1 MAVVHNVK
9 TNLEIIYMELS
20 YILNELGEDRD
31 QYFNA
36 IAPPIIQSS
45 NFAFK
50 TVADFRQGLADEY
63 NATLYSRGN
72 NPTVDILRKKLAALD
87 GAEDALVFGSG
98 IASISIPIIALLNQ
112 GDHIVSVAKPYSW
125 TIKLFERLLPR
136 FGVTVSFIDGTK
148 IENFEQAI
156 RPNTK
161 LIYLESPNTLTF
173 ELQDL
178 EAVASLAK
186 SKGIYT
192 MIDNSYCSPLYQQP
206 YKLGIDLVAQSATKY
221 ISGHSDVVA
230 GVVTGSKAVIKKIFD
245 AEFLTIGGN
254 ISPMNAWL
262 LIRGLRT
269 IHLRL
274 AHIFESTKKIVDFV
288 ASHPKVER
296 VIFPFHSSFPQLDLA
311 RKQMKDAGGLFSLV
325 LKVNSVEEIERF
337 CNSLKRFFMAVSWG
351 GHESL
356 IIPAVV
362 GFPKDQFDPAN
373 PNHRIIRIYVGLED
387 TNYLIEDLKNALD
400 ALK

>member
-1 MAVVHNVK
+1 MD
-9 TNLEIIYMELS
+9 LS
-20 YILNELGEDRD
+20 YILNELGEERD

-50 TVADFRQGLADEY
+50 NVADFRQGLADEY
-63 NATLYSRGN
+63 YAMLYSRGN
-72 NPTVDILRKKLAALD
+72 NPTVNILRKKLAALD

-98 IASISIPIIALLNQ
+98 IASISIPILAILNQ
-112 GDHIVSVAKPYSW
+112 GDHVVSVAKPYSW
-125 TIKLFERLLPR
+125 TIKLFEKLLPK
-136 FGVTVSFIDGTK
+136 FGITTTFIDGTRL
-148 IENFEQAI
+148 EHFEAAI
-156 RPNTK
+156 KSNTK

-178 EAVASLAK
+178 PAVARLAK
-186 SKGIYT
+186 SKGILT
-192 MIDNSYCSPLYQQP
+192 MIDNSYCSPLYQKP
-206 YKLGIDLVAQSATKY
+206 YEMGIDLVAQSATKY

-230 GVVTGSKAVIKKIFD
+230 GVVTGSKALIKKIFD
-245 AEFLTIGGN
+245 AEFLNIGGN

-274 AHIFESTKKIVDFV
+274 ERIFSTTKIIVDYL
-288 ASHPKVER
+288 ASHPKIER
-296 VIFPFHSSFPQLDLA
+296 VIFPFHPSFPQYALA
-311 RKQMKDAGGLFSLV
+311 KKQMKDAGGLFSVV
-325 LKVNSVEEIERF
+325 LKAKSVDEIETF

-356 IIPAVV
+356 VIPSIV
-362 GFPKDQFDPAN
+362 GFPKDQFDANN
-373 PNHRIIRIYVGLED
+373 PNHRIIRFYIGLEEPD
-387 TNYLIEDLKNALD
+387 YLLEDLKRVLG
-400 ALK
+400 